1 MLKSPI
7 IGISCGDTN
16 GVGTEILIKSINR
29 IVDLDILVVF
39 FGSIKLLNFYDKNN
53 EHLSRFNLISNI
65 SDVKKKYIN
74 IFNCLDESIEI
85 SPGKI
90 TSSSGNAAYSS
101 LDCATNFALDGK
113 IDILI
118 TMPLC
123 KNNVKQPFVGHTEY
137 LRDRCGV
144 SQNLMLLVS
153 NKIKLATLTNHIPIK
168 SISSE
173 ISINKISNL
182 LEILAQSLEKDF
194 NIMCPKLA
202 VLGLNPHTGDNGLVG
217 KEEID
222 IISPAI
228 KQKQLEGL
236 SVSGPFSADA
246 FFAKKKYTSFDA
258 VLSMFHDQ
266 GLIPFKMLSSNC
278 GGVNYT
284 AGMPII
290 RFSPDHGPA
299 YDIVGKDSVNC
310 DSFLKAVR
318 LSVEVYNN
326 R

>member
-137 LRDRCGV
+137 FREKFKV
-144 SQNLMLLVS
+144 QENLMFLITEKL
-153 NKIKLATLTNHIPIK
+153 KLATLTNHVPINLVSSK
-168 SISSE
+168 VTKKNISQ
-173 ISINKISNL
+173 KL
-182 LEILAQSLEKDF
+182 DILSQSLRIDF
-194 NIMCPKLA
+194 LITNPKIA
-202 VLGLNPHTGDNGLVG
+202 VLGLNPHVGDNDLIG
-217 KEEID
+217 KED
-222 IISPAI
+222 SGIILPALN
-228 KQKQLEGL
+228 QKKKEGL
-236 SVSGPFSADA
+236 NVDGPYSADA
-246 FFAKKKYTSFDA
+246 FFGRKQYKNFDA
-258 VLSMFHDQ
+258 VLAMYHDQ
-266 GLIPFKMLSSNC
+266 GLIPFKMLSSNR

-284 AGMPII
+284 AGIPII
-290 RFSPDHGPA
+290 RVSPDHGPA
-299 YDIVGKDSVNC
+299 YDIVGKGCVNYN
-310 DSFLKAVR
+310 SFLQAVK
-318 LSVEVYNN
+318 LSVEIYNN